1 MILSVLCALWAGASL
16 RVCGSETLGRAA
28 AAWSEGWNALSPTVA
43 VETHFPGSGTSLSA
57 LSEGTCQVALLSRAP
72 DPRALDQVRLRL
84 QDRILLEQVGWD
96 EVVFFVHPDSKVR
109 NLTLKELREILIKP
123 QPGWHPYGRN
133 ALSGTR
139 SWVQERI
146 LGGWPFSPLTREL
159 PGPAGVV
166 RAVSGDL
173 KGIGYSGR
181 EAIHGQVR
189 ILTLSD
195 SLGQSRR
202 LFRPL
207 YLARAAR
214 DGLAAQFSRYVLSP
228 DGQSHM
234 DNCGLIPLEPR

>member
-1 MILSVLCALWAGASL
+1 MILPLLCALWAGASL

-72 DPRALDQVRLRL
+72 DPRALEQVRRRLR
-84 QDRILLEQVGWD
+84 DRVLLEQVGWD
-96 EVVFFVHPDSKVR
+96 EVVFFVHPASKVR
-109 NLTLKELREILIKP
+109 TLTMKRLREILTR
-123 QPGWHPYGRN
+123 PGPAWHPYGRN

-139 SWVQERI
+139 AWIQERL
-146 LGGWPFSPLTREL
+146 LGGTSFSPTTREL

-166 RAVSGDL
+166 RAVSGDI

-181 EAIHGQVR
+181 EAVHGQVR
-189 ILTLSD
+189 ILLLTD
-195 SLGQSRR
+195 SLGQEER

-207 YLARAAR
+207 YLARAAN
-214 DGLAAQFSRYVLSP
+214 DTLAAQFSRYVHSP
-228 DGQSHM
+228 NGQSHM
-234 DNCGLIPLEPR
+234 HNCGLIPLEPR

>member
-1 MILSVLCALWAGASL
+1 MILSLLCALWAGASL

-28 AAWSEGWNALSPTVA
+28 AAWSEGWNTLSPTVA

-72 DPRALDQVRLRL
+72 DPRVLDQVTRHLRN
-84 QDRILLEQVGWD
+84 RVVLEQVGWD
-96 EVVFFVHPDSKVR
+96 EVVFFVHPASKVTGIGL
-109 NLTLKELREILIKP
+109 NQLREILLR
-123 QPGWHPYGRN
+123 PGTQWHPYGRN

-139 SWVQERI
+139 TWVQENL
-146 LGGWPFSPLTREL
+146 LGRMPFSPRTREL

-166 RAVSGDL
+166 RAVSGDV

-189 ILTLSD
+189 ILSLTD
-195 SLGQSRR
+195 SLGQTKR

-207 YLARAAR
+207 YLARTAS
-214 DGLAAQFSRYVLSP
+214 DSLAVHFSRYVLSP
-228 DGQSHM
+228 SGQSQM
-234 DNCGLIPLEPR
+234 DNCGLIPLVGR